1 MEQIQELLFAHGGV
15 LSGSF
20 VRDVIIRGEE
30 FAPDRDVDVLL
41 TYGCA
46 LELLDDLQ
54 TNYPQAEFIPLSLSE
69 EDKILHYHVYITE
82 QGCSLLID
90 LFAGSDEEHTYL
102 CSPDADANCLCYD
115 GLGFFLWYPVLE
127 ENYGISMDEHDIIE
141 RILRKEAVM
150 LVHEWEEGE
159 AQEVMVTRKNKLV
172 SKGWTLLN
180 SA

>member
-1 MEQIQELLFAHGGV
+1 MQKIQELVFLHGGV

-30 FAPDRDVDVLL
+30 FALDRDVDVLL

-54 TNYPQAEFIPLSLSE
+54 ANHPQAEFTPLSLSE
-69 EDKILHYHVYITE
+69 EDKILHYHVQVGEVI
-82 QGCSLLID
+82 LDI
-90 LFAGSDEEHTYL
+90 FAGSDEEHTYL
-102 CSPDADANCLCYD
+102 CSLDADVNCVCYD

-127 ENYGISMDEHDIIE
+127 ENYGIAMDEHDIIE

-172 SKGWTLLN
+172 RKGWTLLN
-180 SA
+180 A